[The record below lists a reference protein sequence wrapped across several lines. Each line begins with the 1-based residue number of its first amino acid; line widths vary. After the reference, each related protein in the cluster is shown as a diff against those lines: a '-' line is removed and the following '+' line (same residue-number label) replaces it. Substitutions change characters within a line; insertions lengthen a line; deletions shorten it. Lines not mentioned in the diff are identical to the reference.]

1 MIFDL
6 FCGCFFC
13 AFFALLWDER
23 TVIKESFSIA
33 LALTV
38 LLRLVYYSFCYYY
51 YNLLLR
57 AIVLIL

>member
-1 MIFDL
+1 MMIFDL
-6 FCGCFFC
+6 SCGCFFFC
-13 AFFALLWDER
+13 SF
-23 TVIKESFSIA
+23 FSIA

-38 LLRLVYYSFCYYY
+38 LLQLVYYSFCYYY